1 MTWIAAIS
9 RGHNAGVCLMKDG
22 EIVFALEE
30 ERLTRNKHDGAPLA
44 SIVKIKEFTD
54 KLDYFVIAHTTPMSC
69 HDEVKLDYCQDDPYY
84 GLARKLGLVDT
95 VTNSWKE
102 GTYRECATGGRW
114 PLNVID
120 VGTIHHR
127 LHAASAFYNSGF
139 DTACAVIVDGA
150 GSWVNFGVKED
161 ELHDYWE
168 TETIFDCDYPHKFDT
183 KYKHIGTKFATNFIS
198 HRGFNS
204 RFWSGYGNEPSI
216 IDWES
221 KENENHEL
229 VARMGAGIVKTYEA
243 VTGYCGWPAIEA
255 GKAMGL
261 SPYGGPCDY
270 LRPFFGN
277 LGDME
282 LKYADNEYFTPRYPN
297 GALFQPF
304 YEPEIRK
311 FPNDE
316 EGILVGED
324 ETNREEV
331 WELDSRA
338 NVAWRVQND
347 TQEQVLDLIR
357 KSVRMTGKN
366 NVVIA
371 GGYGLNCVANY
382 WYLDQLKDEGINV
395 YVEPMSNDSGTAVG
409 AAQLWHHYIT
419 KDSEKR
425 DRITNLYYGPQYNH
439 SQTEIEGMSS
449 KYGAE
454 ISDADDKKIVDLIL
468 NKNIVALFQGRSE
481 SGPRALG
488 NRSILYDPRDP
499 DGKDHVNSVK
509 HREFFRP
516 FAGSILKEHV
526 HEWFDL
532 RGMDETPFMM
542 YAVNCQ
548 PGIEEKIPAI
558 IHVDKTCRIQ
568 TVTEEQ
574 NENYY
579 KLIKEFFE
587 QTGCPI
593 IFNTSFNLG
602 GEPLVETL
610 DDALRTLA
618 NSDIEYLYLPE
629 YSTLIHVENSEQE
642 VEEETGI
649 NKI

>member
-1 MTWIAAIS
+1 
-9 RGHNAGVCLMKDG
+9 MKDG

-30 ERLTRNKHDGAPLA
+30 ERLTRLKYDGAPLA
-44 SIVKIKEFTD
+44 SIVKIKEYTD
-54 KLDYFVIAHTTPMSC
+54 KLDYFVIAHTTPMTC

-84 GLARKLGLVDT
+84 GLLRKLGLIDT

-120 VGTIHHR
+120 LGTIHHR

-204 RFWSGYGNEPSI
+204 RFWSAYGKQPDL

-221 KENENHEL
+221 KENSHHEL

-277 LGDME
+277 LGDMD
-282 LKYADNEYFTPRYPN
+282 LKYSDNEYFTPRYPN

-316 EGILVGED
+316 EGILVGEG
-324 ETNREEV
+324 ETSREEV

-439 SQTEIEGMSS
+439 SQTEIEEMSS

-629 YSTLIHVENSEQE
+629 YGKLVTVKND
-642 VEEETGI
+642 
-649 NKI
+649 